1 MNAESVSIELPS
13 ASIRPWDQ
21 LLHDVRELEQ
31 QFDTQIALYMQF
43 VRPTHNQTQS
53 TDPQCTHL
61 ESKLQT
67 ILDDLQSVISEMTE
81 TVHAN
86 RGSRRVLERH
96 QSMFHDYEREFQ
108 RYKNNVRATAKRTE
122 LNGAEVERD
131 RMVEERG
138 RIDQAHTDIDMVL
151 ENAFAVHGEL
161 TQQRGVIG
169 GATSRLVDVSERI
182 PGISML
188 LGRIR
193 SRKRR
198 EKVVLAIVISACTCI
213 LLFVLT

>member
-1 MNAESVSIELPS
+1 MNAESVTIELPS

-31 QFDTQIALYMQF
+31 QFDTQIALYMQY
-43 VRPTHNQTQS
+43 VRPTHNQPS
-53 TDPQCTHL
+53 NDPQCTHL

-81 TVHAN
+81 TVHTN

-108 RYKNNVRATAKRTE
+108 RYKQNVRATAKRTE

-161 TQQRGVIG
+161 TPQRSVIG
-169 GATSRLVDVSERI
+169 GATAKLVDVSERI
-182 PGISML
+182 PGINML